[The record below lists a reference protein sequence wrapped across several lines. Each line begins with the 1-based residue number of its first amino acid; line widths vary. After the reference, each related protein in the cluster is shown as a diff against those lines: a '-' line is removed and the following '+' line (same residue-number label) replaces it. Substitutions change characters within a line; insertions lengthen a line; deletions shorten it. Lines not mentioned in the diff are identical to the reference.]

1 MSLDRNNQGTWR
13 RGCNLMIAPLGGPP
27 HRWEVWVTT
36 KGPQMPRR
44 PAFFSMS
51 LPHKVGP
58 QSLVVDLEVA
68 SKGSQAFPRSKSTT
82 WKLPGDPS
90 HLGFP
95 TNQE

>member
-1 MSLDRNNQGTWR
+1 MKLGVRS
-13 RGCNLMIAPLGGPP
+13 LGG
-27 HRWEVWVTT
+27 TT
-36 KGPQMPRR
+36 SLLGGMGYHEGSPNATKA
-44 PAFFSMS
+44 AFFSLS

-68 SKGSQAFPRSKSTT
+68 SKGSQVFPRSKSTT

-95 TNQE
+95 TNQA